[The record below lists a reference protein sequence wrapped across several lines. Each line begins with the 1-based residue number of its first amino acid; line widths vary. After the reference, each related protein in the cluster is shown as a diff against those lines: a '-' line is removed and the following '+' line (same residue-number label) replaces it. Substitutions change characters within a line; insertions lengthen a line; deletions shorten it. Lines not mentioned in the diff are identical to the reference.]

1 MRSHFVSVPFAVVA
15 TLLLSSAAFAQ
26 VYGPASQGSRSPNDR
41 KIAAAAPM
49 PAYDPHD
56 LSGVWYARG
65 DGILNG
71 GTWPNYTDNGMK
83 LFQMNKPSA
92 GPHGVPPA
100 LGNDPIGHCDPP
112 GYPRN
117 LELNERP
124 FQIVQLPNEIWQI
137 FEWTRANREIWMDGR
152 KIPEDADPRWYGYAV
167 GHWDGNTL
175 VVHSADYND
184 KAWFDRLGHP
194 RDENMTMD
202 ERIVHPDAMT
212 LQDTMTI
219 TDPTVYSAPAVSK
232 PWVFKLQLP
241 KGVTELREEYCVPS
255 EEESFNEDTR
265 NRAGGTAKPV
275 EVR

>member
-1 MRSHFVSVPFAVVA
+1 MRCRFLTALFAVAA

-26 VYGPASQGSRSPNDR
+26 VYGPASQGSRSPNDK
-41 KIAAAAPM
+41 KIAAAAPQ

-56 LSGVWYARG
+56 ISGVWYARG
-65 DGILNG
+65 NGILNG
-71 GTWPNYTDNGMK
+71 GTWPAYTDNGQK
-83 LFQMNKPSA
+83 IFDTHKPSA

-117 LELNERP
+117 IELNERP
-124 FQIVQLPNEIWQI
+124 FQIIVLPNQIWQI
-137 FEWTRANREIWMDGR
+137 FEWTRANRQIWTDGR
-152 KIPEDADPRWYGYAV
+152 QIPADADPRWYGYAV

-175 VVHSADYND
+175 LVHSADYD
-184 KAWFDRLGHP
+184 ARTWFDREGHAH
-194 RDENMTMD
+194 DENMTMD
-202 ERIVHPDAMT
+202 EKIVHPDAMT
-212 LQDTMTI
+212 LQDTFTI
-219 TDPTVYSAPAVSK
+219 TDPTVYTAPVVSK
-232 PWVFKLQLP
+232 PWAFKLQLP

-265 NRAGGTAKPV
+265 NRAGGTAAPR

>member
-1 MRSHFVSVPFAVVA
+1 MRSRFLTVLFAVVA
-15 TLLLSSAAFAQ
+15 TLLLSSAVFAQ

-41 KIAAAAPM
+41 KIAAAAPA

-65 DGILNG
+65 NGILNG
-71 GTWPNYTDNGMK
+71 GTWPSYTDNGAK
-83 LFQMNKPSA
+83 LFQLNKPSA

-117 LELNERP
+117 IELNERP

-137 FEWTRANREIWMDGR
+137 FEWTRANREIWTDGR

-167 GHWDGNTL
+167 GHRDRNTL

-184 KAWFDRLGHP
+184 KAWFDREGHP

-202 ERIVHPDAMT
+202 EIIVHPDALT

-219 TDPTVYSAPAVSK
+219 TDPTVYSAPVVSK